1 MTTWKIEYI
10 DTKSRGKRL
19 TTYHTGNLSKE
30 AIIAFFGLDEPDV
43 IWYRVTKQTTPK
55 FTY

>member
-1 MTTWKIEYI
+1 MITWKIEYI
-10 DTKSRGKRL
+10 DEKSRGKRL

-43 IWYRVTKQTTPK
+43 IWYQVTKQTTPK